1 MRPCSLSE
9 ANQSMH
15 KLTRKQIREGLD
27 QVPITDILGSS
38 VSRELTHKQKA
49 FALELAKGNTKAGS
63 YRAVYSKK
71 AKPKTAGDAGSRLAR
86 DPRISAE
93 AKALSLALE
102 AQKHRT
108 PEALRAL
115 VIQSL
120 VSVLIDPEAKQ
131 ATKVASAKVLG
142 TVTEVSAFT
151 ERRETTIIRSSDNAK
166 AELLKQIR
174 LMFNGNVTDIEAI
187 DPNELLAELADSTHS
202 EPHPT
207 PTNPNQNGTPD
218 LAKHTIPL
226 KQSED
231 FSSLEDPPPHI
242 ENTTPYEK

>member
-1 MRPCSLSE
+1 
-9 ANQSMH
+9 MH
-15 KLTRKQIREGLD
+15 KLTRKQIREGLE
-27 QVPITDILGSS
+27 QVPMADILGKA
-38 VSRELTHKQKA
+38 VSRELSHKQKT
-49 FALELAKGNTKAGS
+49 FALEVAKGSTGADA
-63 YRAVYSKK
+63 YRTAYKPKGK
-71 AKPKTAGDAGSRLAR
+71 AKTIGDNASRLKA
-86 DPRISAE
+86 DERIKAE
-93 AKALSLALE
+93 IQAYSIALE

-174 LMFNGNVTDIEAI
+174 TMFSGNVTDIEAI

-207 PTNPNQNGTPD
+207 PTNPNQNGTPE
-218 LAKHTIPL
+218 LPKHTIPL
-226 KQSED
+226 EQSDD
-231 FSSLEDPPPHI
+231 FSSMEDPPPSHS
-242 ENTTPYEK
+242 ETTPDEK

>member
-1 MRPCSLSE
+1 MLNSE

-15 KLTRKQIREGLD
+15 KLTRKQIREGLE
-27 QVPITDILGSS
+27 QVPMADILGKA
-38 VSRELTHKQKA
+38 VSRELTHKQKT

-63 YRAVYSKK
+63 YRAVYSKTAK
-71 AKPKTAGDAGSRLAR
+71 AKTAGDAGSRLAR

-93 AKALSLALE
+93 TKALSLALE
-102 AQKHRT
+102 SQKHRT

-166 AELLKQIR
+166 GELLKQIR
-174 LMFNGNVTDIEAI
+174 TMLSGSVTDVDSF
-187 DPNELLAELADSTHS
+187 DPSELLAELADSTHS

-218 LAKHTIPL
+218 FAKHTIPL
-226 KQSED
+226 EQSDD
-231 FSSLEDPPPHI
+231 FSSMEDPPPSHS
-242 ENTTPYEK
+242 EPTPYEK

>member
-1 MRPCSLSE
+1 MSNSE

-15 KLTRKQIREGLD
+15 KLTRKQIREGLE
-27 QVPITDILGSS
+27 QVPMADILGKA
-38 VSRELTHKQKA
+38 VSRELSHKQKT
-49 FALELAKGNTKAGS
+49 FALEVAKGSTGADA
-63 YRAVYSKK
+63 YRTAYKPKGK
-71 AKPKTAGDAGSRLAR
+71 AKTIGDNASRLKA
-86 DPRISAE
+86 DERIKAE
-93 AKALSLALE
+93 IQAYSLALE

-166 AELLKQIR
+166 GELLKQIR
-174 LMFNGNVTDIEAI
+174 TMLSGSVTDVDSF
-187 DPNELLAELADSTHS
+187 DPSDLLAELADSTHS

-207 PTNPNQNGTPD
+207 PTNPNQNGTPE

-226 KQSED
+226 EQSQD
-231 FSSLEDPPPHI
+231 FSSMEDPPPSHS
-242 ENTTPYEK
+242 EPTPYEK

>member
-1 MRPCSLSE
+1 MLNSE
-9 ANQSMH
+9 AIQPMH
-15 KLTRKQIREGLD
+15 KLTRKQIREGLE
-27 QVPITDILGSS
+27 QVPIADILGKA
-38 VSRELTHKQKA
+38 VSRELTHKQKT

-63 YRAVYSKK
+63 YRKVYSSK

-93 AKALSLALE
+93 TKALSLALE

-174 LMFNGNVTDIEAI
+174 LMFNGNVTDIETI
-187 DPNELLAELADSTHS
+187 DPNELLAELASDSTNG

-226 KQSED
+226 EQSQD
-231 FSSLEDPPPHI
+231 FSSLEDPPPSHR
-242 ENTTPYEK
+242 EPTPYEK

>member
-1 MRPCSLSE
+1 MLNSE

-27 QVPITDILGSS
+27 QVPVTDILGKA
-38 VSRELTHKQKA
+38 VSRELTHKQKQ

-93 AKALSLALE
+93 AKALSLALDS
-102 AQKHRT
+102 QKHRT

-174 LMFNGNVTDIEAI
+174 LMFSGNVTDIETI
-187 DPNELLAELADSTHS
+187 DPNDLLAELATNSTNG

-207 PTNPNQNGTPD
+207 PPNPNENGTPD

-226 KQSED
+226 EQSED
-231 FSSLEDPPPHI
+231 FSSLEDPPPSHR
-242 ENTTPYEK
+242 EPTPYEK

>member
-1 MRPCSLSE
+1 
-9 ANQSMH
+9 MH

-174 LMFNGNVTDIEAI
+174 TMFSGNVTDIEAI
-187 DPNELLAELADSTHS
+187 DPNELLAELATDSTNS
-202 EPHPT
+202 EPHPA

-226 KQSED
+226 EQSDD

>member
-1 MRPCSLSE
+1 MLNSE

-15 KLTRKQIREGLD
+15 KLPRKQIREGLD
-27 QVPITDILGSS
+27 QVPVTDILGKA
-38 VSRELTHKQKA
+38 VSRELTHKQKQ

-93 AKALSLALE
+93 AKALSLALDS
-102 AQKHRT
+102 QKHRT

-174 LMFNGNVTDIEAI
+174 LMFSGNVTDIETI
-187 DPNELLAELADSTHS
+187 DPNDLLAELATNSTNG

-207 PTNPNQNGTPD
+207 PTNPNENGTPD

-226 KQSED
+226 EQSED
-231 FSSLEDPPPHI
+231 FSSLEDPPPSPR
-242 ENTTPYEK
+242 EPTPYEK

>member
-1 MRPCSLSE
+1 MLNSE

-15 KLTRKQIREGLD
+15 KLTRKQIREGLE
-27 QVPITDILGSS
+27 QVPIADILGKA
-38 VSRELTHKQKA
+38 VSRELTHKQKT

-63 YRAVYSKK
+63 YRAVYSKT
-71 AKPKTAGDAGSRLAR
+71 AKPKTAGDAGSRLAK

-102 AQKHRT
+102 SQKHRT

-166 AELLKQIR
+166 GELLKQIR
-174 LMFNGNVTDIEAI
+174 TMLSGSVTDVDSF
-187 DPNELLAELADSTHS
+187 DPSELLAELATNSTNG

-207 PTNPNQNGTPD
+207 PTNPNQNGTPE
-218 LAKHTIPL
+218 LPKHTIPL
-226 KQSED
+226 EQSDD
-231 FSSLEDPPPHI
+231 FSSLEDPPPSHS
-242 ENTTPYEK
+242 EPTPYEK

>member
-1 MRPCSLSE
+1 MFNSE
-9 ANQSMH
+9 AKQSMH
-15 KLTRKQIREGLD
+15 KLTRKQIREGLE
-27 QVPITDILGSS
+27 QVPMADILGKA
-38 VSRELTHKQKA
+38 VSRELSHKQKT
-49 FALELAKGNTKAGS
+49 FALEVAKGSTGADAYRKAYKPKG
-63 YRAVYSKK
+63 K
-71 AKPKTAGDAGSRLAR
+71 AKTIGDNASRLKA
-86 DPRISAE
+86 DERIKAE
-93 AKALSLALE
+93 IQAYSLALE

-174 LMFNGNVTDIEAI
+174 TMFSGNVTDIETI
-187 DPNELLAELADSTHS
+187 DPNDLLAELATDSTHS

-207 PTNPNQNGTPD
+207 PTNPNENGTPD

-226 KQSED
+226 EQSED
-231 FSSLEDPPPHI
+231 FSSLEDPPPSHS
-242 ENTTPYEK
+242 EPTPYEK

>member
-1 MRPCSLSE
+1 MLNSE

-27 QVPITDILGSS
+27 QVPVTDILGKA
-38 VSRELTHKQKA
+38 VSRELTHKQKQ

-93 AKALSLALE
+93 AKALSLALDS
-102 AQKHRT
+102 QKHRT

-174 LMFNGNVTDIEAI
+174 LMFSGNVTDIETI
-187 DPNELLAELADSTHS
+187 DPNDLLAELATNSTNG

-207 PTNPNQNGTPD
+207 PTNPNENGTPD

-226 KQSED
+226 EQSED
-231 FSSLEDPPPHI
+231 FSSLEDSPPSHGEP
-242 ENTTPYEK
+242 TPYEK

>member
-1 MRPCSLSE
+1 M
-9 ANQSMH
+9 A
-15 KLTRKQIREGLD
+15 
-27 QVPITDILGSS
+27 DILGKA
-38 VSRELTHKQKA
+38 VSRELTHKQKT

-63 YRAVYSKK
+63 YRAVYSKTAK
-71 AKPKTAGDAGSRLAR
+71 AKTAGDAGSRLAR

-93 AKALSLALE
+93 TKALSLALE
-102 AQKHRT
+102 SQKHRT

-166 AELLKQIR
+166 GELLKQIR
-174 LMFNGNVTDIEAI
+174 TMLSGSVTDVDSF
-187 DPNELLAELADSTHS
+187 DPSELLAELADSTHS

-218 LAKHTIPL
+218 FAKHTIPL
-226 KQSED
+226 EQSDD
-231 FSSLEDPPPHI
+231 FSSMEDPPPSHS
-242 ENTTPYEK
+242 EPTPYEK

>member
-1 MRPCSLSE
+1 MSNSE

-15 KLTRKQIREGLD
+15 KLTRKQIREGLE

-38 VSRELTHKQKA
+38 VSRELTHKQKQ

-102 AQKHRT
+102 SQKHRT

-174 LMFNGNVTDIEAI
+174 TMFSGNVTDIETI
-187 DPNELLAELADSTHS
+187 DPNELLAELATDSTHS

-207 PTNPNQNGTPD
+207 PTNPNENGTPD
-218 LAKHTIPL
+218 FAKHTIPL
-226 KQSED
+226 EQSQD
-231 FSSLEDPPPHI
+231 FSDMEDPPPHI

>member
-1 MRPCSLSE
+1 MLNSE
-9 ANQSMH
+9 AIQPMH
-15 KLTRKQIREGLD
+15 KLTRKQIREGLE
-27 QVPITDILGSS
+27 QVPIADILGKA
-38 VSRELTHKQKA
+38 VSRELSHKQKT
-49 FALELAKGNTKAGS
+49 FALEVAKGSTGADA
-63 YRAVYSKK
+63 YRTAYKPKGK
-71 AKPKTAGDAGSRLAR
+71 AKTIGDNASRLKA
-86 DPRISAE
+86 DERIKAE
-93 AKALSLALE
+93 IQAYSMALE

-166 AELLKQIR
+166 GELLKQIR
-174 LMFNGNVTDIEAI
+174 TMLSGSVTDVDSF
-187 DPNELLAELADSTHS
+187 DPSELLAELATDSTNG

-207 PTNPNQNGTPD
+207 PTNPNENGTPE
-218 LAKHTIPL
+218 LPKHTIPL
-226 KQSED
+226 EQSQD
-231 FSSLEDPPPHI
+231 FSSMEDPPPSHS
-242 ENTTPYEK
+242 EPTPYEK

>member
-1 MRPCSLSE
+1 MLNSE
-9 ANQSMH
+9 AKQPMH
-15 KLTRKQIREGLD
+15 KLTRKQIREGLE
-27 QVPITDILGSS
+27 QVPIADILGKA
-38 VSRELTHKQKA
+38 VSRELTHKQKT

-63 YRAVYSKK
+63 YRKVYSSK
-71 AKPKTAGDAGSRLAR
+71 AKPKTAGDAGSRLAK

-102 AQKHRT
+102 SQKHRT

-166 AELLKQIR
+166 GELLKQIR
-174 LMFNGNVTDIEAI
+174 TMLSGSVTDVDSF
-187 DPNELLAELADSTHS
+187 DPSELLAELATDSTNG

-207 PTNPNQNGTPD
+207 PTNPNQNGTPE
-218 LAKHTIPL
+218 LPKHTIPL
-226 KQSED
+226 EQSDD
-231 FSSLEDPPPHI
+231 FSSLEDPPPSHS
-242 ENTTPYEK
+242 EPTPYEK

>member
-1 MRPCSLSE
+1 MP
-9 ANQSMH
+9 
-15 KLTRKQIREGLD
+15 
-27 QVPITDILGSS
+27 VTDILGKA
-38 VSRELTHKQKA
+38 VSRELTHKQKQ

-71 AKPKTAGDAGSRLAR
+71 AKPKTAGDAGSRLAK

-102 AQKHRT
+102 SQKHRT

-174 LMFNGNVTDIEAI
+174 TMFSGNVTDIETI

-226 KQSED
+226 KQSDD
-231 FSSLEDPPPHI
+231 FSSMEDPPPLSQRTH
-242 ENTTPYEK
+242 PL

>member
-1 MRPCSLSE
+1 MLNSE

-15 KLTRKQIREGLD
+15 KLTRKQIREGLE
-27 QVPITDILGSS
+27 QVPIADILGKA
-38 VSRELTHKQKA
+38 VSRELSHKQKT
-49 FALELAKGNTKAGS
+49 FALEVAKGSTGADA
-63 YRAVYSKK
+63 YRTAYKPKGK
-71 AKPKTAGDAGSRLAR
+71 AKTIGDNASRLKA
-86 DPRISAE
+86 DERIKAE
-93 AKALSLALE
+93 IQAYSLALE

-166 AELLKQIR
+166 GELLKQIR
-174 LMFNGNVTDIEAI
+174 TMLSGSVTDIDSF
-187 DPNELLAELADSTHS
+187 DPSDLLAELATDSTNS

-218 LAKHTIPL
+218 FAKHTIPL
-226 KQSED
+226 EQSQD
-231 FSSLEDPPPHI
+231 FSSMEDPPPSHS
-242 ENTTPYEK
+242 EPTPYEK